1 MSTFGK
7 LLRELRKAKGWT
19 RYRLAKES
27 GLTQEGLR
35 RLEKRNADPKLST
48 LLKLASA
55 LEVGVQDLAGRVPEK
70 STLHP
75 AKGGRKPK
83 GSLS

>member
-48 LLKLASA
+48 LLKLAAA
-55 LEVGVQDLAGRVPEK
+55 LGVGVQDLAGPVPDK
-70 STLHP
+70 P
-75 AKGGRKPK
+75 ALQPPRRRSAAKRK
-83 GSLS
+83 